1 MLLFCTPAQR
11 VLQGARGRCRGR
23 RACVQALLRH
33 EEEVEANSG
42 VWWQAALAL
51 VPLDADAARA
61 KGIKRGVD
69 KARLPV
75 PAGPFLTPARPVS
88 NVRHC

>member
-1 MLLFCTPAQR
+1 
-11 VLQGARGRCRGR
+11 V
-23 RACVQALLRH
+23 CVQALLRH

-51 VPLDADAARA
+51 VPLDADAALA

-69 KARLPV
+69 KARLLV
-75 PAGPFLTPARPVS
+75 LAGLLSTQAQPGKASGTAAFASEVWTGRAAAALASP
-88 NVRHC
+88 